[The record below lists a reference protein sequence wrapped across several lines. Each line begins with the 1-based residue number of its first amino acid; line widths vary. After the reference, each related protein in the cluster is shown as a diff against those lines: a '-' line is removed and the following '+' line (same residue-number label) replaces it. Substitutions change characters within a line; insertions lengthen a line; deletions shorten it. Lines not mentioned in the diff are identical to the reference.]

1 MTGIR
6 DVPSTGSRLL
16 LSLGAGLVAAGM
28 VLVFYDRAGPLAV
41 SDWDATWFG
50 ARALLGGGS
59 PYAVITMPPWPWHLN
74 YPLPGVL
81 ISTPFT
87 LFPLHIARALFAA
100 AGTAL
105 FAFLVTRRYWWPLF
119 FVTSGAML
127 ASWVPVAWS
136 PLLVAAALSP
146 ALGWIL
152 VGKPT
157 MGFALWAARPGWVA
171 VGGGVALIALSF
183 AIYPGWAGE
192 WLSGVSGN
200 PHRPLL
206 LRPLGFLLLLG
217 LLRWRQG
224 EGRLLAA
231 LCVVPQTTSLYET
244 LPLVLLVENRLQAL
258 AFALL
263 TMLANALHFAGPQG
277 PWPIGAEYQW
287 WVNFGLIYLPAL
299 LLVLRRPNAPRKPTW

>member
-1 MTGIR
+1 
-6 DVPSTGSRLL
+6 VSV
-16 LSLGAGLVAAGM
+16 GAGLAAAGM
-28 VLVFYDRAGPLAV
+28 VLVFYFRIGPLAV
-41 SDWDATWFG
+41 SDWDATWVG

-81 ISTPFT
+81 ISSPFT
-87 LFPLHIARALFAA
+87 LFPLPIARALFAGV
-100 AGTAL
+100 GTAL
-105 FAFLVTRRYWWPLF
+105 FTYVVTRRHWWPLL
-119 FVTSGAML
+119 FVSSGAML

-157 MGFALWAARPGWVA
+157 MGFALWVARPGRVA
-171 VGGGVALIALSF
+171 VVGGALLVLLSF
-183 AIYPGWAGE
+183 AIQPNWVAE
-192 WLSGVSGN
+192 WLGGVTEN

-206 LRPLGFLLLLG
+206 LRPAGFLLLLG

-231 LCVVPQTTSLYET
+231 LCVAPQTTSLYET

-258 AFALL
+258 TFAFL

-277 PWPIGAEYQW
+277 PWPVGAGYQW
-287 WVNFGLIYLPAL
+287 WVNLGLVYLPAL
-299 LLVLRRPNAPRKPTW
+299 LLVLRRPNEARRPTW